1 MKPNTAKRILSIIC
15 VCAILIAGNVSVVAS
30 ADTDNL
36 ADLYSSAEVQLL
48 NTISYK
54 EYISQYPSS
63 DTSDDKISIAAENLI
78 DKDVPVHK
86 DFGGIKGESVYIKEG
101 EYARWKFSV
110 KKAGLYNLSVNY
122 YPVESYG
129 SPIQTDILLDDAL
142 AFKECSDVTFTRIW
156 NDLRD
161 KPLYDI
167 QGNEILPEQAEFP
180 RWIKSFV
187 EDSSGYESG
196 PLYFYLTE
204 GEHTLTV
211 KGKRDDILINS
222 LEFFCDKKTPT
233 YKEVLAEYESKGYKS
248 VSGSAAFTVQ
258 AEKASAK
265 SDQMLY
271 PQIDRSSPS
280 VYPYSASKLRY
291 NTIGGSQWKT
301 VGQWIEWTVDIK
313 ESGLYTIAAHFKQ
326 ALKSSGFSVRELYI
340 DGVLPF
346 SEAADLSFGYKSSWQ
361 LNALSDSEGVP
372 YKFYLDKGKHTVRL
386 KVGLGSNA
394 KVLETAGEYLDE
406 LNRIYREIVVVTGV
420 SPDLYRN
427 YNLDKVIPS
436 TISAMGKISKKL
448 KELEKE
454 AGRLGRSNSK
464 NLADIKRIYVQLD
477 QMTADTDTIPNR
489 LNNFKDNISSFGT
502 WINST
507 AEQPLEL
514 DYIAFNPTDIK
525 LGKGEAGFFSL
536 LKHFFT
542 QFMWS
547 FTTDYASVG
556 QISSDVNRKITVW
569 QTSGRDQAQ
578 ILKSMVNST
587 FTPQKDIAVDLQLVS
602 PNSLMSAILA
612 GIGPDVSLGVGQDTP
627 MNLALRNAVTDLT
640 QFSDID
646 TVLSEFSDEFYKPFR
661 FGKGIYALPETV
673 NYPMLFYRKD
683 IIAELGIEPKDL
695 ETWESILQNV
705 LPTLKK
711 SSLSFG
717 IVPSMNNYLMFLYQR
732 GGELYLDGGT
742 KSGLATA
749 SAISAM
755 KEYSML
761 YTQYGLELA
770 FDFAN
775 RFRSGEL
782 PIAVTEF
789 TAYNQLTVFAPEIK
803 GVWGMLPVPGHE
815 TEDGVD
821 HSSVATVSGDII
833 IADSKDKEAAWEF
846 LKWWLSAETQSAYG
860 KNIESIVGSAARY
873 NSANTKA
880 FSTVQW
886 SADVKKS
893 LMYQLERVRPIN
905 EVPGGY
911 ITTRLYDFAF
921 RDIVYKGED
930 VRRTMTDTVLDINIE
945 MKNKRDEYGLGEDY
959 EVQGQ

>member
-1 MKPNTAKRILSIIC
+1 MKPNTAKRILSIIS
-15 VCAILIAGNVSVVAS
+15 VFVILIAGNAGVVAF
-30 ADTDNL
+30 ADTDDS
-36 ADLYSSAEVQLL
+36 AELYSSAEVQLL

-54 EYISQYPSS
+54 EYISQYPSL
-63 DTSDDKISIAAENLI
+63 DTLDDKILITAENLV
-78 DKDVPVHK
+78 DKNVPIHK
-86 DFGGIKGESVYIKEG
+86 DFGGVNGESVYIKEG
-101 EYARWKFSV
+101 ESAEWKFSV
-110 KKAGLYNLSVNY
+110 GKAGLYNLSVNY

-129 SPIQTDILLDDAL
+129 SPIQSDILLDGAL

-161 KPLYDI
+161 EPLYDI
-167 QGNEILPEQAEFP
+167 HGNEILPEQAEFP
-180 RWIKSFV
+180 KWIKCFV

-204 GEHTLTV
+204 GEHTISL
-211 KGKRDDILINS
+211 KGKRDDILVNS
-222 LEFFCDKKTPT
+222 LEFFCEKKTLP
-233 YKEVLAEYESKGYKS
+233 YEEVLAEYESKGYKS
-248 VSGSAAFTVQ
+248 VSDSAAITIQ

-280 VYPYSASKLRY
+280 VYPYSAGKLCY

-313 ESGLYTIAAHFKQ
+313 ESGLYTIATHFKQ

-346 SEAADLSFGYKSSWQ
+346 AQAGDLSFGYKASWQ
-361 LNALSDSEGVP
+361 LNALSDSNGEP
-372 YKFYLDKGKHTVRL
+372 YKFYFDKGKHTVRL

-394 KVLETAGEYLDE
+394 EVLKTAGEYLDE

-436 TISAMGKISKKL
+436 TISAMSEMSKKL
-448 KELEKE
+448 KELEKS
-454 AGRLGRSNSK
+454 AVQLGKSKNK

-477 QMTADTDTIPNR
+477 QMTKDTDTIPNR

-507 AEQPLEL
+507 VEQPLEL
-514 DYIAFNPTDIK
+514 DYIAFNPIGTK
-525 LGKGEAGFFSL
+525 LGKGEAGFFSM

-542 QFMWS
+542 QFIWS
-547 FTTDYASVG
+547 FATDYASVG
-556 QISSDVNRKITVW
+556 QISSDINRKITVW

-587 FTPQKDIAVDLQLVS
+587 FTPQNDIAVDLQLVS

-627 MNLALRNAVTDLT
+627 MNLALRNAVADLT

-646 TVLSEFSDEFYKPFR
+646 TVLSAFSDEFYKPFR
-661 FGKGIYALPETV
+661 FGGGIYALPETV

-683 IIAELGIEPKDL
+683 IIAELGIETKDL

-815 TEDGVD
+815 TEEGVD

-833 IADSKDKEAAWEF
+833 IANSKDKQASWEF

-873 NSANTKA
+873 NSANAEA

-886 SADVKKS
+886 SSDVKKS
-893 LMYQLERVRPIN
+893 LMYQLEHVRPIN

-921 RDIVYKGED
+921 RDIVYKGKD

-945 MKNKRDEYGLGEDY
+945 MKNKRDEYGLEEVY
-959 EVQGQ
+959 EVQG